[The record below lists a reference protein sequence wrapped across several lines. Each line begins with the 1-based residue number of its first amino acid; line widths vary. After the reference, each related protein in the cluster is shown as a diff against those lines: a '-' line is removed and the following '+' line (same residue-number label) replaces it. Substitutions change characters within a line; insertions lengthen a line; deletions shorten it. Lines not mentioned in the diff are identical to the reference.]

1 MVMIAVISIVPY
13 EAYLTNKGE
22 HTALYEISKI
32 VYLKPSKNNDYV
44 LVILYSLYTKS
55 APTHTHAHTHTCKY
69 MYLCTH
75 KCART
80 HTYTHTHM
88 CACTQM

>member
-13 EAYLTNKGE
+13 LTNKGE
-22 HTALYEISKI
+22 HATLYEISKI
-32 VYLKPSKNNDYV
+32 VYIKPSKNNDHV
-44 LVILYSLYTKS
+44 VVILYSLYTKS

-69 MYLCTH
+69 MYLCMY

-80 HTYTHTHM
+80 HTYTHTHTHM